1 MKCPQCGQWNRASL
15 PNCIRCGAPL
25 NPESAET
32 PAWQEQFRKE
42 DKEPKKYIH
51 VDEDGAVDESS
62 DRRDELATDM
72 TELKERKVRGAR
84 RLERMKEEAAM
95 RSAPSGA
102 TTIHMHSSRESLMN
116 AHVGRVRMVAHE
128 DERNASAQSA
138 AMADNVVPQP
148 KIWQDTRG
156 YDPLVTML
164 QENTIPSAPPRMNEM
179 KSYRTRGKGFRVTLR
194 VLIILLVVGLVGIGG
209 FFALSY
215 LGLLNTSSGSNASIT
230 SSIVDD
236 LAAHTVLIPGEDGQQ
251 IYVGAPMQ
259 ATYPVVDGFATVEIP
274 DYLWYRDLPSV
285 GVENETMHVTLKAFL
300 KTANGR
306 QKALD
311 PIEYDISIPLS
322 PIALVSPESMR
333 QEVTT
338 AMYSVQ
344 LQVRPGSTV
353 TVNEVDISD
362 TVSEDGL
369 LIYNAT
375 VQPIGDN
382 VFKFRVRAPYCRENA
397 LDLTLYREVQEIPLD
412 LAVTTYASTS
422 KSTLE
427 ISATTK
433 PGATVDVLTHH
444 SDLDIT
450 NLDTTGE
457 FKFVAIFDKIGDNTI
472 TITSSYPGSKT
483 SRVDYTIY
491 YVPNQD
497 VYTRKAWPLNNS
509 AEYSELM
516 SNITYRSEHSQVYLV
531 VGTIAEIISTK
542 PQTAIVYT
550 GEDGQSRPVVIEN
563 KSKTDWAVGDYLRIY
578 CDAYGTYSAMP
589 WLIARYTYQ

>member
-1 MKCPQCGQWNRASL
+1 
-15 PNCIRCGAPL
+15 
-25 NPESAET
+25 
-32 PAWQEQFRKE
+32 
-42 DKEPKKYIH
+42 
-51 VDEDGAVDESS
+51 
-62 DRRDELATDM
+62 
-72 TELKERKVRGAR
+72 
-84 RLERMKEEAAM
+84 
-95 RSAPSGA
+95 
-102 TTIHMHSSRESLMN
+102 
-116 AHVGRVRMVAHE
+116 
-128 DERNASAQSA
+128 
-138 AMADNVVPQP
+138 
-148 KIWQDTRG
+148 
-156 YDPLVTML
+156 
-164 QENTIPSAPPRMNEM
+164 
-179 KSYRTRGKGFRVTLR
+179 
-194 VLIILLVVGLVGIGG
+194 
-209 FFALSY
+209 
-215 LGLLNTSSGSNASIT
+215 
-230 SSIVDD
+230 
-236 LAAHTVLIPGEDGQQ
+236 
-251 IYVGAPMQ
+251 
-259 ATYPVVDGFATVEIP
+259 
-274 DYLWYRDLPSV
+274 
-285 GVENETMHVTLKAFL
+285 VTLKAFL

-433 PGATVDVLTHH
+433 PGATVDVLTNH

-450 NLDTTGE
+450 NLDKTGE

-550 GEDGQSRPVVIEN
+550 GED
-563 KSKTDWAVGDYLRIY
+563 IY
-578 CDAYGTYSAMP
+578 NILQLGAEGVQMGTRFVATEECDADPAFKESYVHARKEDIEIIQSPVGMP
-589 WLIARYTYQ
+589 GRAIHSSFLEKVKAGLKRPKSCPFNCIKTCDVSRSPYCIMLALYNAFRGRLENGYAFCGANAWRTEKIQSVRELIASLRKEYESFSLRDRLFPNKG